1 MIDGDIVTMPKGV
14 TDYPIIV
21 TVGLLD
27 QSQKKK
33 NMFVLDTTKEEE
45 ECASTQVSFAMD
57 PNGNICGIHKHSG
70 KGTLLRTHLNEI
82 LHVAIATSKQVYEMI
97 SPTHTNGWISSG
109 KHQHFLLS
117 GHFELI

>member
-57 PNGNICGIHKHSG
+57 PNGNIYAEYI
-70 KGTLLRTHLNEI
+70 NI
-82 LHVAIATSKQVYEMI
+82 LVKVHCFV
-97 SPTHTNGWISSG
+97 
-109 KHQHFLLS
+109 
-117 GHFELI
+117 LI